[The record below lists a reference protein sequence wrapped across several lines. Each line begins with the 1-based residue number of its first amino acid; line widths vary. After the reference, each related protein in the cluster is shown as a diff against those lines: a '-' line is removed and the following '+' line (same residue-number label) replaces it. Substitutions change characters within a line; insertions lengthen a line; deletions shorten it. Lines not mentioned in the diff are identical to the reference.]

1 MFRFIAD
8 HQGMLAQLALRQLG
22 ISAIAIVISLA
33 IALPLAVWL
42 GHIHRGSF
50 LAINTGNVGRA
61 LPTLAVLAIGLAW
74 LGLGLTHVLIALVIL
89 AVPPMLTYAYTA
101 VDGVDRDVVDA
112 ARGMGMREIQILF
125 RAELP
130 LALPVIFA
138 GIRAAALFVVAT
150 ATIASVAGYTGT
162 LGDIIAN
169 QASYRFSGVEGASL
183 CVTLLALAVNGVFA
197 LLQRAVTPRGLRA
210 KTARRPELAPS
221 LVTAG
226 AAGAA
231 G

>member
-8 HQGMLAQLALRQLG
+8 NQHLLLHLTLTQLR
-22 ISAIAIVISLA
+22 ISAIAIVISLV
-33 IALPLAVWL
+33 IAMPLAVWL

-50 LAINTGNVGRA
+50 LAINVGNVGRA

-74 LGLGLTHVLIALVIL
+74 LGLGQTHVLIALVIL
-89 AVPPMLTYAYTA
+89 AVPPMLTYTYTA

-125 RAELP
+125 KAELP

-150 ATIASVAGYTGT
+150 ATIAAVAGYTGT

-183 CVTLLALAVNGVFA
+183 CVTVLAVAVNGIFA
-197 LLQRAVTPRGLRA
+197 ALQRVVTPRGLRS
-210 KTARRPELAPS
+210 KTANRPERAPS

-226 AAGAA
+226 AGAA

>member
-8 HQGMLAQLALRQLG
+8 NQQLLRHLALKQLE
-22 ISAIAIVISLA
+22 ISAIAIVISLLV
-33 IALPLAVWL
+33 ALPLAVWL

-183 CVTLLALAVNGVFA
+183 CVTVLALVVNGVFA

-210 KTARRPELAPS
+210 KTASTPQLASS

-231 G
+231 R

>member
-8 HQGMLAQLALRQLG
+8 NQHLLLQLALKQLG
-22 ISAIAIVISLA
+22 LSAIAIAISLV

-50 LAINTGNVGRA
+50 VAINVGNVGRA

-74 LGLGLTHVLIALVIL
+74 LGLGKTHVLIALVIL

-125 RAELP
+125 KVELP

-138 GIRAAALFVVAT
+138 GVRAAALFVVAT
-150 ATIASVAGYTGT
+150 ATIASVAGYSGT

-169 QASYRFSGVEGASL
+169 QASFRFSGVEGASL
-183 CVTLLALAVNGVFA
+183 CVTVLAVVVNGFFA
-197 LLQRAVTPRGLRA
+197 ALQRVVTPRGLRA
-210 KTARRPELAPS
+210 RTATRPQRTPS